1 MVKTTGTKVV
11 AIASAGGHWI
21 QLLRLK
27 PAFDSSELV
36 FISTEPSFAETVK
49 GYRFY
54 TVPDANRWNKMQV
67 LKMAIQ
73 VFKIIRREKPDVVIS
88 TGAAPGLLGIIAGK
102 TVGAKTI
109 WIDSIANVEKLS
121 LSGKLASRVA
131 SRTYTQW
138 PHLANGAILFN
149 GNVLA

>member
-1 MVKTTGTKVV
+1 MKVI

-27 PAFDSSELV
+27 PAFESDELI
-36 FISTEPSFAETVK
+36 FISTEHSFAETVK
-49 GYRFY
+49 GHRFY

-67 LKMAIQ
+67 LKMAVQ
-73 VFKIIRREKPDVVIS
+73 VFKILRNEKPDVVIS
-88 TGAAPGLLGIIAGK
+88 TGAAPGLLGMIAGK
-102 TVGAKTI
+102 TIGAKTI
-109 WIDSIANVEKLS
+109 WIDSIANVERLS
-121 LSGKLASRVA
+121 LSGKLAARVA

-138 PHLANGAILFN
+138 PQLATGKIFYH

>member
-1 MVKTTGTKVV
+1 MKVI

-27 PAFDSSELV
+27 PAYEREELIFV
-36 FISTEPSFAETVK
+36 STEQSFAETVK
-49 GYRFY
+49 EHRFY
-54 TVPDANRWNKMQV
+54 AVPDANRWNKLQV

-73 VFKIIRREKPDVVIS
+73 VFKIMRKEKPDVVIS
-88 TGAAPGLLGIIAGK
+88 TGAAPGLLGMIAGR

-109 WIDSIANVEKLS
+109 WIDSIANVERLS

-138 PHLANGAILFN
+138 PQLATEKILYN

>member
-1 MVKTTGTKVV
+1 MKVV

-27 PAFDSSELV
+27 PAYETQSLI
-36 FISTEPSFAETVK
+36 FISTDARFAEMVK
-49 GYRFY
+49 GYPFY
-54 TVPDANRWNKMQV
+54 TVPDANRWNKLQV
-67 LKMAIQ
+67 LKMAVQ

-88 TGAAPGLLGIIAGK
+88 TGAAPGLLGILAGRS
-102 TVGAKTI
+102 VGAKTV
-109 WIDSIANVEKLS
+109 WIDSIANVEQLS
-121 LSGKLASRVA
+121 LSGKLASRIA

-138 PHLANGAILFN
+138 PNLATAAIHFN

>member
-1 MVKTTGTKVV
+1 M

-27 PAFDSSELV
+27 PAYQSDQLI
-36 FISTEPSFAETVK
+36 FISTEQSFAETVK
-49 GYRFY
+49 EHKFY
-54 TVPDANRWNKMQV
+54 TVPDANRWNKMLV
-67 LKMAIQ
+67 LKMAIR
-73 VFKIIRREKPDVVIS
+73 VFKLIRSEKPDVVIS

-102 TVGAKTI
+102 IIGAKTI
-109 WIDSIANVEKLS
+109 WVDSIANVEQLS

-138 PHLANGAILFN
+138 PHLATGAILYN